1 MGKGGEGEEGNRESG
16 VLCLLE
22 WSLNCSCAFEK
33 EAMYMMFL
41 KCPYTFGHIL
51 SIVSCVHVLS
61 LGVMI
66 WLCGIN
72 NETGALLT
80 RDS

>member
-16 VLCLLE
+16 MLCLLE

-41 KCPYTFGHIL
+41 V
-51 SIVSCVHVLS
+51 SIHLWPHTVHCFMCACFEFRCHDLV
-61 LGVMI
+61 V
-66 WLCGIN
+66 WNN